1 MKLIDLIEAK
11 KENNVVSFMKNVV
24 YDTPGA
30 VYTELSNIRKVA
42 TKANMMCCPIEYF
55 DMDNALK
62 GKMFDYFDDKKAVVN
77 SILNFQK
84 YFAEKADVYVL
95 SPLQFYDV
103 NKHIKS
109 NVDKDIYCPQYEQ
122 AFFAINAL
130 IPTLRQTENRLNN
143 LEGIQRQMQEAAAR
157 SIRIED
163 PMLFAIPKSKTIHGD
178 VNAIIGTCWGKDI
191 SSSVIKSLN
200 LKCINHKL
208 RKDIIST
215 YKQINVSSI
224 EIAKQEELK
233 FVDEMIEHDEKQIH
247 DLYNRLYSTKNAIVN
262 WYTGFQKFSLLDK
275 QIYSW
280 AMQTY
285 NLNNPD
291 FDLNNSF
298 NYRGNN
304 TYIYNKNTD
313 IYNFIK
319 HFKGLNKIRIN
330 IETEINELQEKK
342 SAIYQKYNELQ
353 S

>member
-11 KENNVVSFMKNVV
+11 KENSVVSFMKNVV
-24 YDTPGA
+24 YDTPAA
-30 VYTELSNIRKVA
+30 VYTELSNIRQVA
-42 TKANMMCCPIEYF
+42 TKANMMCCPVEYF

-62 GKMFDYFDDKKAVVN
+62 GEMFDYFDDKKAVVN

-109 NVDKDIYCPQYEQ
+109 SVDKDIYCPQYEQ

-130 IPTLRQTENRLNN
+130 IPTLRQTENRLSN
-143 LEGIQRQMQEAAAR
+143 LEGIQRQMQETAAR
-157 SIRIED
+157 SIKIED
-163 PMLFAIPKSKTIHGD
+163 PMLFAIPKGKTVYSD

-200 LKCINHKL
+200 LKGINHKL

-215 YKQINVSSI
+215 YKEINVSSI

-233 FVDEMIEHDEKQIH
+233 LINEMINNQEQLLSDYYAYIDNLQKLNYSYEGGSAMPRLIKPEGSLILEK
-247 DLYNRLYSTKNAIVN
+247 A
-262 WYTGFQKFSLLDK
+262 QKEV
-275 QIYSW
+275 
-280 AMQTY
+280 
-285 NLNNPD
+285 
-291 FDLNNSF
+291 
-298 NYRGNN
+298 
-304 TYIYNKNTD
+304 
-313 IYNFIK
+313 
-319 HFKGLNKIRIN
+319 IN
-330 IETEINELQEKK
+330 IRTEINKLQEKK
-342 SAIYQKYNELQ
+342 SAIYQKYSELQ

>member
-11 KENNVVSFMKNVV
+11 KENSVVSFMKNVV
-24 YDTPGA
+24 YDTPTA
-30 VYTELSNIRKVA
+30 VYTELSNIRNVA

-122 AFFAINAL
+122 AFFTINAL
-130 IPTLRQTENRLNN
+130 IPTLRKTENRLSN

-157 SIRIED
+157 NIRIED
-163 PMLFAIPKSKTIHGD
+163 PMLFAIPKGKTIHGD

-200 LKCINHKL
+200 LKGINHKL

-215 YKQINVSSI
+215 YKEINVSSI

-233 FVDEMIEHDEKQIH
+233 LTDEMIDNQKQLLSDCYAYINNLTKIKFTYEHGMRKLIKPEFSPALEK
-247 DLYNRLYSTKNAIVN
+247 A
-262 WYTGFQKFSLLDK
+262 QKE
-275 QIYSW
+275 I
-280 AMQTY
+280 
-285 NLNNPD
+285 
-291 FDLNNSF
+291 
-298 NYRGNN
+298 
-304 TYIYNKNTD
+304 
-313 IYNFIK
+313 
-319 HFKGLNKIRIN
+319 IN
-330 IETEINELQEKK
+330 IRTEISKLQEKK
-342 SAIYQKYNELQ
+342 SAIYQKYSELQ
-353 S
+353 SWNM